1 MNSCFFVFQMY
12 LLDSMKKKY
21 HLPLG
26 RFIAARCS
34 PEGEF
39 GLHLTQG
46 VLLLLLAAWLFGRIA
61 DQVMGGATTLGWI
74 HWLDSEFA
82 HYLQAQ
88 ATPMLTALML
98 TITHLHGIVG
108 NSILGVL
115 LCAYFAW
122 KKLPYWLLTTA
133 LALPVGMLL
142 NLLLK
147 YTFMRARP
155 VSDDAILT
163 LASYSFPSGHTA
175 ASTLLYGIIAAY
187 LVCLSPRFSV
197 RGAIIAAAV
206 LMVALV
212 GLSRVYL
219 GVHYASDV
227 LAAVVESC
235 GWLAVCITA
244 ISTLRRRRAAADQRR
259 RAADQRGSLS

>member
-1 MNSCFFVFQMY
+1 
-12 LLDSMKKKY
+12 MKKK
-21 HLPLG
+21 PQTRLG

-46 VLLLLLAAWLFGRIA
+46 VLLLLLAAWIFGRIA
-61 DQVMGGATTLGWI
+61 DQVMGAATTLGWI
-74 HWLDSEFA
+74 HLLDLQLA
-82 HYLQAQ
+82 QYLHAQ
-88 ATPMLTALML
+88 ATPALTALML
-98 TITHLHGIVG
+98 IITHLHGIVG
-108 NSILGVL
+108 NSILGVM

-122 KKLPYWLLTTA
+122 KKVPYWLLTTA
-133 LALPVGMLL
+133 LALPGGMLL
-142 NLLLK
+142 NLSLK

-155 VSDDAILT
+155 ISDDAILT

-187 LVCLSPRFSV
+187 LVCLSPRFFV

-206 LMVALV
+206 LMVVLV
-212 GLSRVYL
+212 GASRVYL

-244 ISTLRRRRAAADQRR
+244 ISTLRRRRAATEQRRRTATDQRR
-259 RAADQRGSLS
+259 RAGKNQAGSWS